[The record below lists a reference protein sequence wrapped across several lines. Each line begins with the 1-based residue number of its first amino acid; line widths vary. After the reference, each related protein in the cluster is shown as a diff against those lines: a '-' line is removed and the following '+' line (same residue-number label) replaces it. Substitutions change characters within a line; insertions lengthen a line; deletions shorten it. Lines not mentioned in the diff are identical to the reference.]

1 MGGKDKH
8 SAWFRIS
15 LVILFLVIIGLTIG
29 IIVLSVNRGGSNS
42 EPSGDYNLPTE
53 LEGDNLTPEDKVTR
67 DTSIMLNSPDVSME
81 EIEAYFDDVINKANE
96 AGDYD
101 FAIDIIS
108 QKMLFLVVN
117 ENDCE
122 KARDYSDNIDMSM
135 YSEDQKAYL
144 QSNIYSTTWECDEA
158 EETEWLGD

>member
-8 SAWFRIS
+8 SAWFKVS
-15 LVILFLVIIGLTIG
+15 LTILFLMIIGLTIS
-29 IIVLSVNRGGSNS
+29 IIVLSINRSGGN
-42 EPSGDYNLPTE
+42 EPVGDYNLPEE
-53 LEGDNLTPEDKVTR
+53 LEGDKLSPEDKVIR
-67 DTSIMLNSPDVSME
+67 DTSIMLNDPNISME
-81 EIEAYFDDVINKANE
+81 EIETYFDDVINKANE

-117 ENDCE
+117 ENDCD
-122 KARDYSDNIDMSM
+122 KAKDYSDGIDTSM